1 MALSGAL
8 ERIWYPGVGQ
18 ATPLAARALAIP
30 ELAFRAAVSARNSL
44 YDRGA
49 LRSVRVE
56 GARVISVGNLTVG
69 GSGKT
74 PAVIHLATMLSAA
87 GRRVFV
93 LSRGYGRRS
102 RSTAIFRA
110 ADAPSWEVA
119 GDEPLL
125 IARRCPEVTVMVG
138 VDRSTLALEAARR
151 GAEVILLDDG
161 FQHRRLQRDL
171 DILVVDAAVG
181 FGNGRL
187 LPRGPLREPLSSLRR
202 AGLVWWVESPDR
214 PPPPS
219 FSVPVVRVR
228 VRPTALIS
236 ASGQEEPLESLRGR
250 KVIALAAIARPERFV
265 ATLAS
270 LGAEVV
276 ERRLLP
282 DHAPLAP
289 GHLASATSA
298 LLITTEKDHARLPA
312 GAPQAARLR
321 LDAELVDGEG
331 ALRSGLQIAN

>member
-1 MALSGAL
+1 MPLSSAL
-8 ERIWYPGVGQ
+8 ERIWYPGAGQ
-18 ATPLAARALAIP
+18 AAPLIARALSIP
-30 ELAFRAAVSARNSL
+30 ELAFRAAVSARNTL

-69 GSGKT
+69 GAGKT

-93 LSRGYGRRS
+93 LSRGYGRKRTS
-102 RSTAIFRA
+102 PAIFRA
-110 ADAPSWEVA
+110 ADAPSWEDA

-125 IARRCPEVTVMVG
+125 IARRCPGVTVMVG
-138 VDRSTLALEAARR
+138 ADRSTLALEAARR

-161 FQHRRLQRDL
+161 FQRRRLQRDL
-171 DILVVDAAVG
+171 DLLVVDASAG

-202 AGLVWWVESPDR
+202 AGLIWLVDAPGG
-214 PPPPS
+214 PPLS
-219 FSVPVVRVR
+219 FTVPVVRVR

-236 ASGQEEPLESLRGR
+236 PSGAEEPLESLRGR
-250 KVIALAAIARPERFV
+250 RVIALAAIARPERFID
-265 ATLAS
+265 TLAS
-270 LGAEVV
+270 LGAEIV

-282 DHAPLAP
+282 DHAPLEP
-289 GHLASATSA
+289 RHLAAPDGA
-298 LLITTEKDHARLPA
+298 LLVTTEKDHARLPA
-312 GAPQAARLR
+312 GAPPVSRLR
-321 LDAELVDGEG
+321 VSAEIVDGEP
-331 ALRSGLQIAN
+331 ALRAALRL